1 MQTKPELEL
10 ADADRMLAAARAEA
24 ERHGWAVSIAVV
36 DAGGPRLAFA
46 RLDGA
51 SPASTYIAQDKARAA
66 ALGRRETKAYEDMIN
81 GGRTAF
87 LSAPLTGLLEG
98 GVPITV
104 DGRIA
109 GAIGVSGVKSE
120 QDAQIARAGT
130 QSVVA

>member
-10 ADADRMLAAARAEA
+10 ADADRMLAAARAG

-36 DAGGPRLAFA
+36 DDGGHLLAFA

-66 ALGRRETKAYEDMIN
+66 LGRRETKAYEDMIN

-87 LSAPLTGLLEG
+87 QRAADGLLEG
-98 GVPITV
+98 GVPVTV
-104 DGRIA
+104 GGGSR
-109 GAIGVSGVKSE
+109 
-120 QDAQIARAGT
+120 ARSACL
-130 QSVVA
+130 A